1 MPSGDLVALPPMSDN
16 ETIKLVDDA
25 LDNEIVVVFDM
36 WGQRCVTTFNGT
48 SELSPL
54 EWLRITFEK
63 GWLLPIEVYQESTGI
78 VLYDRDQL
86 EKMFKEG

>member
-1 MPSGDLVALPPMSDN
+1 MPSSDLIPFPSLPDD
-16 ETIKLVDDA
+16 EIIVLVDDA

-48 SELSPL
+48 SELTHL
-54 EWLRITFEK
+54 DWLRVTFEK
-63 GWLLPIEVYQESTGI
+63 GWLLPIEIYQESTGI
-78 VLYDRDQL
+78 VLYDRDEL